1 MAEQTIIVTGSK
13 GGAGTTTVALNV
25 ATQIAQLTKK
35 RTALLE
41 LARPF
46 GQIALM
52 LDIEPR
58 FTLLDALDRGAR
70 LDAAVLA
77 SLMTRHKIGVDML
90 LGAAPGVD
98 GGAAAAGDD
107 RWTFAYFGDGAGG
120 LRLCDCGF
128 RVCERGGMG
137 AGVASG
143 GDFVVGVGA

>member
-1 MAEQTIIVTGSK
+1 M
-13 GGAGTTTVALNV
+13 ALNV

-90 LGAAPGVD
+90 LGVRHLALTAEQRQRATIG
-98 GGAAAAGDD
+98 
-107 RWTFAYFGDGAGG
+107 
-120 LRLCDCGF
+120 
-128 RVCERGGMG
+128 CERKTFTPRSLKSRYSKRSLDR
-137 AGVASG
+137 SG
-143 GDFVVGVGA
+143 STNS